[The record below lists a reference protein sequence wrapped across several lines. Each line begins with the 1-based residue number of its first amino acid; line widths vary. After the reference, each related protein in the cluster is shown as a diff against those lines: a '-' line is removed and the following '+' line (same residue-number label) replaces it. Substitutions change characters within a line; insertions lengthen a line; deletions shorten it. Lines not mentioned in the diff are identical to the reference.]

1 MPYRPYTYRYTE
13 KSESRLWIVF
23 FLKRHYMYNCFFLL
37 YNFKIHILPRCPS
50 QTRIEHGKWKCIH
63 GWFLRANWSSLWTR
77 NILMNTNLQE
87 VDDPVSLLY
96 NLNGAEQKAACS
108 NDVSFEYSW
117 ECDSHR
123 QDTKASLNSKP
134 TSNDRQMYTYTIG
147 YVELEWFMESE
158 WSEWRPEMTVGWCCA
173 KCVANVL
180 DWQNPFWHMSQL
192 NGFRSEWVY
201 LKPKARHINDSI
213 AHIVNPYKKYDT
225 CIYNYIQAV

>member
-1 MPYRPYTYRYTE
+1 MSLTNTYRARKMEMYP
-13 KSESRLWIVF
+13 RLIF
-23 FLKRHYMYNCFFLL
+23 
-37 YNFKIHILPRCPS
+37 
-50 QTRIEHGKWKCIH
+50 TRQLIFTMNTKHTDEHEHAG
-63 GWFLRANWSSLWTR
+63 GRWSS
-77 NILMNTNLQE
+77 
-87 VDDPVSLLY
+87 VSIIQPQRRRT
-96 NLNGAEQKAACS
+96 ESCS